1 MNTSGYIYC
10 FSNPSFN
17 GILKIGMT
25 TRYIE
30 RRLVEANHCGTWGPP
45 TPYKIEFAKKVA
57 NPLEKETI
65 LHMLLEKY
73 SERVNANRE
82 FFRISVED
90 VRLFFDLIDGDY
102 WNELDRPIEEKEDI
116 IENHIDFDKLLP
128 IQNGNYTQLNNSN
141 RTAVNYS
148 TKLPVT
154 DLNGAPQRGVDSNLH
169 GYKYF
174 CKTCCI
180 QTNNKQTYYRHILS
194 DRHKQFQKFNYSKY
208 VCTTCNKK
216 YNSHVGLYKHCKK
229 CSNNTDENIMVEK
242 VKLLFDTINNE
253 KNGV

>member
-45 TPYKIEFAKKVA
+45 TPYKIEFAKKVV

-82 FFRISVED
+82 FFRISIED

-102 WNELDRPIEEKEDI
+102 WNELDRPIEENEDI
-116 IENHIDFDKLLP
+116 VENHIDFDKLLP
-128 IQNGNYTQLNNSN
+128 IQNGNY
-141 RTAVNYS
+141 
-148 TKLPVT
+148 
-154 DLNGAPQRGVDSNLH
+154 
-169 GYKYF
+169 KYF
-174 CKTCCI
+174 CKICCI

-229 CSNNTDENIMVEK
+229 CSNNTDEKNITEK
-242 VKLLFDTINNE
+242 VKLLIDTFKNE
-253 KNGV
+253 KNDI

>member
-45 TPYKIEFAKKVA
+45 TPYKIEFAKKVV

-82 FFRISVED
+82 FFRISIED

-102 WNELDRPIEEKEDI
+102 WNELDKPIEEKEVKKDI
-116 IENHIDFDKLLP
+116 IENNHAIQCEIKIP
-128 IQNGNYTQLNNSN
+128 NIIQNTLISHNNNSK
-141 RTAVNYS
+141 Y
-148 TKLPVT
+148 KCEICMFYT
-154 DLNGAPQRGVDSNLH
+154 D
-169 GYKYF
+169 
-174 CKTCCI
+174 I
-180 QTNNKQTYYRHILS
+180 KQNFIIHMKS
-194 DRHKQFQKFNYSKY
+194 SKHKQFETNSYTNYKCSL
-208 VCTTCNKK
+208 CNKK
-216 YNSHVGLYKHCKK
+216 YYTSSGLYKHKRKCKNVFK
-229 CSNNTDENIMVEK
+229 SIKNSLIKTNMENLEQI
-242 VKLLFDTINNE
+242 LSL
-253 KNGV
+253 